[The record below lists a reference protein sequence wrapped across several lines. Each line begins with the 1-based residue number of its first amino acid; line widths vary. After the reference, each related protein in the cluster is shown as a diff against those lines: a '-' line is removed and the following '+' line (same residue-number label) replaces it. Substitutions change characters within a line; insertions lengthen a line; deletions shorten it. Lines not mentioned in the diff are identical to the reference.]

1 MLTQSA
7 HEPLPPV
14 DERLVLWIPIYDDG
28 ASVKGTCCKHR
39 IRTGPAVCECAE
51 QLQAGA
57 QLRENQAEHHRLLG
71 RGLSVAVTAI
81 FLWAKRTLHC
91 ARDE

>member
-28 ASVKGTCCKHR
+28 ASVKGNIDMEIKSEHANSGR
-39 IRTGPAVCECAE
+39 NP
-51 QLQAGA
+51 
-57 QLRENQAEHHRLLG
+57 ENDTTRSDSTSIDG
-71 RGLSVAVTAI
+71 TS
-81 FLWAKRTLHC
+81 
-91 ARDE
+91 